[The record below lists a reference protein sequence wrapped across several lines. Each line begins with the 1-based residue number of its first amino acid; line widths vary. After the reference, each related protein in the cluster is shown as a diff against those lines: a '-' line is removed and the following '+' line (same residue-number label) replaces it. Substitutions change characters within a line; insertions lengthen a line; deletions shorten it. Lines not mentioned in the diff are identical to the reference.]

1 MMYISYYCSP
11 IDGIFLSAD
20 DVGLTGL
27 WFEKQKNFQPLDVT
41 RENKTITAAKQW
53 LDLYFSGRKPEFE
66 PPLHLTGTAF
76 QMEVWEILR
85 TIPYGQTMTYGEIAK
100 QIADRRGLSRMSP
113 QAVGGAVGRNKIG
126 IIVPCHRVIG
136 ADSSLTGYAG
146 GLDKKEKLL
155 RMEMAGYES
164 SGKP

>member
-1 MMYISYYCSP
+1 MYISYYCSP
-11 IDGIFLSAD
+11 IGGIFLSAD

-27 WFEKQKNFQPLDVT
+27 WFEKQKNFQPLDMT
-41 RENKTITAAKQW
+41 GENKTIMATKQW

-66 PPLHLTGTAF
+66 LPLHLTGTAF

-155 RMEMAGYES
+155 RMELTGYES

>member
-1 MMYISYYCSP
+1 MDYMSYYCSP
-11 IDGIFLSAD
+11 IGGIFLSAD

-27 WFEKQKNFQPLDVT
+27 WFEKQKSFQPLDTVG
-41 RENKTITAAKQW
+41 ESQTIADTKWW
-53 LDLYFSGRKPEFE
+53 LDLYFSGREPEFE
-66 PPLHLTGTAF
+66 PPLQFTGTAF

-85 TIPYGQTMTYGEIAK
+85 IIPYGRTMTYGEIAK

-126 IIVPCHRVIG
+126 IIIPCHRVIG
-136 ADSSLTGYAG
+136 ADGSLTGYAG

-155 RMEMAGYES
+155 RMEMTGYGRP
-164 SGKP
+164 GKP